1 MTREKFLKNSV
12 VQTEAAIR
20 MAKENYRILTQ
31 DKNKDYLEDITKQ
44 GFNVQDA
51 MAAGWLSG
59 DNGSIAS
66 WSKLN
71 LLKNLEK
78 MIMVQTLCRECCLLK
93 NLQI

>member
-1 MTREKFLKNSV
+1 MTREKFLKDSV

-51 MAAGWLSG
+51 MAAGWLSRA
-59 DNGSIAS
+59 NGFVAS

-71 LLKNLEK
+71 LLK
-78 MIMVQTLCRECCLLK
+78 IQRR
-93 NLQI
+93 

>member
-1 MTREKFLKNSV
+1 MTREKFLKDSV

-51 MAAGWLSG
+51 MTAEWLSG
-59 DNGSIAS
+59 G
-66 WSKLN
+66 
-71 LLKNLEK
+71 
-78 MIMVQTLCRECCLLK
+78 
-93 NLQI
+93 